1 MLKSKNSLNNKGFTI
16 IELMIVL
23 AIAGFILG
31 MVLLAIPALQ
41 QNSRNNLRKQD
52 VATIL
57 AAISRYSLNNSG
69 AFPQDNNLDFLTSN
83 YKLYYYSATADPSEI
98 FIDARTNENPDNLN
112 ANTNLDTVKIYNY
125 AKCDAATKG
134 AAISRGAGYDDAVA
148 LFATESGR
156 GNVTPQCQKL

>member
-1 MLKSKNSLNNKGFTI
+1 MPTKETPANTRGFTI

-57 AAISRYSLNNSG
+57 AGISRYSLNNSG
-69 AFPQDNNLDFLTSN
+69 EYPGVTGFLTGP
-83 YKLYYYSATADPSEI
+83 YKLYYYSTGDVNLNI
-98 FIDARTNENPDNLN
+98 RTNDNPGPIS
-112 ANTNLDTVKIYNY
+112 ANSNLDTVFIYNY
-125 AKCDAATKG
+125 AKCDPSTKG
-134 AAISRGAGYDDAVA
+134 AAIAKGAGYDDLVA